1 MREYGYLI
9 VRNPGPNTEIIYG
22 SLTGTSDDPRSA
34 EDCVKEVESVQKEGD
49 KVHYLTLYSKDEVDL
64 ITSQLTA
71 DDCAGDFV
79 AREEV
84 G

>member
-22 SLTGTSDDPRSA
+22 GFTGGSDDPKSA
-34 EDCVKEVESVQKEGD
+34 EDCVKEIESVEKEGD

-71 DDCAGDFV
+71 DDDAGYFI
-79 AREEV
+79 AREEE

>member
-22 SLTGTSDDPRSA
+22 GFTGTSNDPRSA
-34 EDCVKEVESVQKEGD
+34 EDCAKEIKLVEKEGD
-49 KVHYLTLYSKDEVDL
+49 KVHYLTLYSPDEVDL

-71 DDCAGDFV
+71 DDAEGDFLG
-79 AREEV
+79 REEE